1 MPRSLHSPLA
11 AMLREAHRAATESAA
26 TGIRIDEVS
35 AMRAE
40 RRARAR
46 PTDSGLAISRRSL
59 LKAGAAASALAA
71 SGGLTAAAARS
82 VGAASQQ
89 RIAIVG
95 GGTAG
100 LRCAHKLWTK
110 GKKPSTIYEW
120 GDRVGGRV
128 DTLRGFFANGQ
139 TAEQHGEFISSEH
152 ASTLALVTAFGLSLD
167 VASTAAAYPPGTQ
180 DTYWFN
186 GVRYTQAML
195 DADWQAFAWSTFNDA
210 VHAAPWPTRY
220 TAFTQAGL
228 EWDSISVVDWIEQ
241 HIPGGLG
248 SAFGKL
254 CYYVVV
260 SEYGGP
266 PEEQSAL
273 NLVYILG
280 YDDSRNGQG
289 FQSSTTPSIYGTDEK
304 FHIHGGNDQLVQG
317 LVAGLPSG
325 TIRTGHQLIALRD
338 NGNGTYR
345 LTFQVGAGTT
355 DVTADHVVL
364 ALPFTTLRQVDLSR
378 ANLSPLKMR
387 AIRELPLGTN
397 AKVTLQVSGR
407 PWNAGGYTGNILTDL
422 ALSAP
427 GSPAGAP
434 IGIDG
439 GWDTANY
446 QPGPTGIFADFIG
459 GTDGARLGSKY
470 GLSATDGV
478 APPRLVNDLLVNLE
492 RVLPGMTAAWNAG
505 PRLAHYHDGNQD
517 QRLRGA
523 WSQYAI
529 GQYTG
534 FSGIEPVREGNI
546 HFAGEHT
553 SLEDQGF
560 IEGAITSGERAA
572 AEI

>member
-1 MPRSLHSPLA
+1 MPRSLHSPLG
-11 AMLREAHRAATESAA
+11 AMLREAHRAATESAM
-26 TGIRIDEVS
+26 TGMPTGEVS

-40 RRARAR
+40 RRAAAR
-46 PTDSGLAISRRSL
+46 RTSAELRLSRRSL
-59 LKAGAAASALAA
+59 LKAGATAGFLAA
-71 SGGLTAAAARS
+71 TGATTAAARS
-82 VGAASQQ
+82 VSAASQP

-95 GGTAG
+95 GGVAG
-100 LRCAHKLWTK
+100 LRCAHRLWTK
-110 GKKPSTIYEW
+110 WNTPSTIYEW

-139 TAEQHGEFISSEH
+139 TVEQHGEFISSEH
-152 ASTLALVTAFGLSLD
+152 TSTLNLVSSFGLTLD
-167 VASTAAAYPPGTQ
+167 VASTAAGYPAGTE

-186 GVRYTQAML
+186 GARYTQAML
-195 DADWQAFAWSTFNDA
+195 DADWRASGWATFNQA
-210 VHAAPWPTRY
+210 VRAAPWPTRY
-220 TAFTQAGL
+220 TGFTAAGFD
-228 EWDSISVVDWIEQ
+228 WDNISVVDWIEQ

-248 SAFGKL
+248 SQLGKL
-254 CYYVVV
+254 CYYVVI

-266 PEEQSAL
+266 PEQQSAL

-289 FQSSTTPSIYGTDEK
+289 FQSSSSPSVYGTDEK
-304 FHIHGGNDQLVQG
+304 FHIHGGNDQLVKG
-317 LVAGLPSG
+317 LVAGLPAG
-325 TIRTGHQLIALRD
+325 TIRTGHQLIALRA
-338 NGNGTYR
+338 NSSGTYR

-355 DVTADHVVL
+355 DVTVDHVVL
-364 ALPFTTLRQVDLSR
+364 ALPFTTLRQVDLSQ
-378 ANLSPLKMR
+378 ANLSPLKLR

-397 AKVTLQVSGR
+397 TKVTLQVAGR
-407 PWNAGGYTGNILTDL
+407 PWNVAGYTGNMLTDL
-422 ALSAP
+422 AMRAP

-446 QPGPTGIFADFIG
+446 QPGPTGIFAEFIG
-459 GTDGARLGSKY
+459 GTDGARIGSKY
-470 GLSATDGV
+470 GLSSADGV
-478 APPRLVNDLLVNLE
+478 APTKLINDLLVNLE
-492 RVLPGMTAAWNAG
+492 VVLPGITAAWNAG
-505 PRLAHYHDGNQD
+505 PRLAHYHDGNLD
-517 QRLRGA
+517 QRLLGA

-534 FSGIEPVREGNI
+534 FSGIEPAREGNI